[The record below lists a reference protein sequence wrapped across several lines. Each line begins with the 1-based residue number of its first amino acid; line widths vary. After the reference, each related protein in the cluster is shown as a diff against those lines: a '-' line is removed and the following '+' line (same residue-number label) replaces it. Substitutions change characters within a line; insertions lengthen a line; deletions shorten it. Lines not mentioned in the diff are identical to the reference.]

1 MNALVFNGWLPK
13 GKKEKKKRIGNKRDI
28 SPFIP
33 LEVISQGEGVC
44 VYSVKR

>member
-1 MNALVFNGWLPK
+1 MPWSLMDGSQK
-13 GKKEKKKRIGNKRDI
+13 EKKKKKKRIGNKRDI